1 MGRMC
6 PPQSVKRCRTP
17 ASLSVR
23 ATRCPPVRSLMSVTP
38 CAGNVRHLEL
48 QAIGI
53 LEEHGVVA
61 GSILG
66 EVARRA
72 VERRQTPGGEKL
84 VAESIHVFSPRYPE
98 RDVVDADAL
107 SMKAA
112 GRVSGI
118 GRDQPEVRRAVR
130 EACDVRFFMNDPV
143 LQIPEQILVK
153 RQGARGITDVQL
165 HVIEGGLHQNF
176 SHFTLFLSI
185 PFRTRTSRTC
195 WMVSPPPH
203 T

>member
-6 PPQSVKRCRTP
+6 PPQSVKTCRTP

-38 CAGNVRHLEL
+38 CARNVRHLEL

-53 LEEHGVVA
+53 LEEHGIVA

-66 EVARRA
+66 ELAGRA
-72 VERRQTPGGEKL
+72 VERGQTPRGEKL
-84 VAESIHVFSPRYPE
+84 VAESIYVFSPRHPE
-98 RDVVDADAL
+98 RDVVDADTL
-107 SMKAA
+107 SMKPA

-118 GRDQPEVRRAVR
+118 GRDQPEIRRSVR
-130 EACDVRFFMNDPV
+130 EARDGRLLMNDPV
-143 LQIPEQILVK
+143 LQIPKEILVE
-153 RQGARGITDVQL
+153 RQGPRGVTHVQL
-165 HVIEGGLHQNF
+165 HVIEGSLHQNF
-176 SHFTLFLSI
+176 SHFTLFRSI
-185 PFRTRTSRTC
+185 PFRTSTSRTF

>member
-6 PPQSVKRCRTP
+6 PPQSVKTCRTP

-38 CAGNVRHLEL
+38 CARNVRHLEL
-48 QAIGI
+48 QAVGI
-53 LEEHGVVA
+53 LEEHGIVA

-66 EVARRA
+66 ELARCA
-72 VERRQTPGGEKL
+72 VERRHTPRGEKL
-84 VAESIHVFSPRYPE
+84 VAESIHVVSPRHPE

-107 SMKAA
+107 SMKPA
-112 GRVSGI
+112 RRMSRI
-118 GRDQPEVRRAVR
+118 GRDQPEVRRPVR
-130 EACDVRFFMNDPV
+130 EARDVRFLVHDAI
-143 LQIPEQILVK
+143 LQIPEEILVE
-153 RQGARGITDVQL
+153 RQGPRGVTHIQL

-176 SHFTLFLSI
+176 SHFTLFRSI
-185 PFRTRTSRTC
+185 PFRTSASRTF